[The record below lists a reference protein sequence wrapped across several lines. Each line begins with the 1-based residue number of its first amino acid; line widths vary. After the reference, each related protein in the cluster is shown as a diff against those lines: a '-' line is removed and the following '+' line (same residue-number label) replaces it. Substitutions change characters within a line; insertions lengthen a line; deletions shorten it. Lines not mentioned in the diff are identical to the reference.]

1 MIPFIHTCI
10 HIISIRY
17 PFLMWIVYAIDII
30 LLILMTIDM
39 DIKRITPN
47 NKVRIVLIV
56 GCVFF
61 TLLFLLFVKEMRN

>member
-10 HIISIRY
+10 HVISIRY
-17 PFLMWIVYAIDII
+17 PFLMWIVYTIATI
-30 LLILMTIDM
+30 LLILMIIDI

-47 NKVRIVLIV
+47 NKVRILLMA

-61 TLLFLLFVKEMRN
+61 TLLLLLFVKEMR

>member
-10 HIISIRY
+10 HIISTRY
-17 PFLMWIVYAIDII
+17 PFLMWVVYAIATI
-30 LLILMTIDM
+30 LLILMIIDI

-47 NKVRIVLIV
+47 NKVRILLMA

-61 TLLFLLFVKEMRN
+61 TLLLLLFVKEMRN

>member
-47 NKVRIVLIV
+47 NKVRIVLIA

-61 TLLFLLFVKEMRN
+61 TLLFLLCVKEMRN